1 MAHER
6 YMRRCLE
13 LARVALAQGD
23 VPVGAV
29 IVDGDR
35 IVGEGS
41 ECTRAFADPSAHA
54 EVRAVQAACRIRQSA
69 DLTGLALYSTVEPC
83 VLCGYVARSVG
94 VGQVVYGV
102 PAGRLGACSS
112 DYALLTDA
120 SVSGWAR
127 PPAIVSGIL
136 QADCAALMD
145 QYSEGRQCGET
156 TAAHAMRL
164 QMVI

>member
-13 LARVALAQGD
+13 LARASLAQGD

-35 IVGEGS
+35 IVGEGT
-41 ECTRAFADPSAHA
+41 ECTRALTDPGAHA
-54 EVRAVQAACRIRQSA
+54 EVRAIQAACRVRQST
-69 DLTGLALYSTVEPC
+69 DLTGLTLYSTVEPC
-83 VLCGYVARSVG
+83 VLCGYLTRSVRIS
-94 VGQVVYGV
+94 QVVYGI

-120 SVSGWAR
+120 SVSGWAP
-127 PPAIVSGIL
+127 PPAVVFGIL
-136 QADCAALMD
+136 QADCAALMYE
-145 QYSEGRQCGET
+145 YSQGRS
-156 TAAHAMRL
+156 RR
-164 QMVI
+164 